1 MARTFICYEDNIYG
15 HMLGA
20 IAGKYVKDNFPNEQ
34 IEYWPNWQSSK
45 TVNQTAMIVPKH
57 LGKRD
62 TIYFLGVSPAANAWR
77 ALFETYQPKRM
88 VWYDCD
94 SYVIDRAMNACYEE
108 MKNLPDVEGYR
119 SNNFDL
125 GARLWK
131 DLFPEKKVPP
141 CINWI
146 DSYYQGNP
154 NASARAFVHGL
165 ELLETCPKDLES
177 HPDTLS
183 DEEREMGEVASN
195 VWEAC
200 FEVDSPANFG
210 AADFDMEA
218 EMPRMRWDATFQIMN
233 MGTIVDTLVRLRTQE
248 LIDHDCFRNITLP
261 DGTVAL
267 MTNARECDP
276 EVLREMY
283 TQTGCTTPYA
293 GWYYIEC
300 FGAPKFQVALVK
312 LEQGESCINVAK
324 KFDHAI
330 GSDDFA
336 TFRCDSLENSDTRSY

>member
-1 MARTFICYEDNIYG
+1 MAKTFICYEDNIYG

-20 IAGKYVKDNFPNEQ
+20 IVGKYIKENFPNEV

-45 TVNQTAMIVPKH
+45 STESTSMILPKH

-62 TIYFLGVSPAANAWR
+62 TIYFLAVTPAARSWR
-77 ALFETYQPKRM
+77 ALYETYQPKRI
-88 VWYDCD
+88 VWYDCNISRIERVMD
-94 SYVIDRAMNACYEE
+94 ASYEE
-108 MKNLPDVEGYR
+108 LTNLPDVEGYR
-119 SNNFDL
+119 SDNYDL
-125 GARLWK
+125 ASRLWK
-131 DLFPEKKVPP
+131 DLFPTKQVPP
-141 CINWI
+141 CISWV
-146 DSYYQGNP
+146 DSYFQGNP
-154 NASARAFVHGL
+154 SMSARAFVHGL
-165 ELLETCPKDLES
+165 ELLETCPKDLET

-183 DEEREMGEVASN
+183 EEDIEAGQTANN

-200 FEVDSPANFG
+200 FEVDSPANFDE
-210 AADFDMEA
+210 ADFDMEA

-233 MGTIVDTLVRLRTQE
+233 MGSIVDTLVRLRTQE
-248 LIDHDCFRNITLP
+248 LVDHDCFRNITLP

-300 FGAPKFQVALVK
+300 RGMPRFYVFLVK
-312 LEQGESCINVAK
+312 LSQGESCIGVAK
-324 KFDHAI
+324 KFDHAT
-330 GSDDFA
+330 GNDDFA
-336 TFRCDSLENSDTRSY
+336 TFRCDSLENNDVRTY